1 MNKKVFAVMACEIRI
16 LYSEKLLFASSL
28 VILIV
33 GILLST
39 TGSLVALTLSVY
51 GIGSIS
57 MNIFAIIEKYNS
69 ERYITSFPI
78 KRGEIVIAK
87 YINVLLFS
95 LVYFILAYVIGI
107 LRSIII
113 DQQQDYIPSSFFVIF
128 FFCILIYVA
137 ISFPFCLRFGFG
149 KARFLMMIVL
159 VAPLF
164 LQGVIIG
171 LSSNLDSS
179 ANSAMIGNLLNT
191 GSISLLTVVIL
202 ITSGMIIFIT
212 SIPLSI
218 FFYKSRDL

>member
-1 MNKKVFAVMACEIRI
+1 MNKKMFAVMACEFRI
-16 LYSEKLLFASSL
+16 LYSDRLLFASSL
-28 VILIV
+28 IIFIIGVFI
-33 GILLST
+33 SK
-39 TGSLVALTLSVY
+39 TGSTVALALSLY
-51 GIGSIS
+51 GIMSIS
-57 MNIFAIIEKYNS
+57 MNIFAIIEKHNS
-69 ERYITSFPI
+69 ERYITSLPI
-78 KRGEIVIAK
+78 KRGEIVVAK
-87 YINVLLFS
+87 YINILLISF
-95 LVYFILAYVIGI
+95 VYFILVYVIDI
-107 LRSIII
+107 LRVKLTDKQSF
-113 DQQQDYIPSSFFVIF
+113 IPSSFFVIF